1 MKISILALVATTAF
15 VSGCGDSSKPGT
27 AANEASNAVTA
38 PLTYIGALGQAQKY
52 AEKQIDVA
60 YINEDIQ
67 MFNASEGRYPKD
79 LQELIPNY
87 LPKMP
92 AIPKGY
98 KLDYDAT
105 AHTVKVVKE

>member
-1 MKISILALVATTAF
+1 MKANFLFLAAASIFLA
-15 VSGCGDSSKPGT
+15 GCGDSSKPGT
-27 AANEASNAVTA
+27 AANEASNVVTA
-38 PLTYIGALGQAQKY
+38 PLTYIGAVGNAQKF